1 LKNPKL
7 IDRFQQRIN
16 HIENILQEK
25 KNHQEIIKQVQ
36 QQINDLDQM
45 IHEWKIDSKKEEINQ
60 YKEDFNQIK
69 KREYFEI
76 QPILGTR
83 LELAIRTLD
92 ADLQLIE
99 QTLDGKT
106 LTDINPSASLISK
119 KISRQ
124 PIESQTHKDITF
136 IRDNLANM
144 AMDIQACRTITSEK
158 KIPADL
164 LQTDTVS

>member
-1 LKNPKL
+1 
-7 IDRFQQRIN
+7 
-16 HIENILQEK
+16 
-25 KNHQEIIKQVQ
+25 
-36 QQINDLDQM
+36 M

-60 YKEDFNQIK
+60 YKEDFRQIK

-99 QTLDGKT
+99 ETLDGKT

-119 KISRQ
+119 KLSRQ

-144 AMDIQACRTITSEK
+144 AMDIQAWRTIISEK